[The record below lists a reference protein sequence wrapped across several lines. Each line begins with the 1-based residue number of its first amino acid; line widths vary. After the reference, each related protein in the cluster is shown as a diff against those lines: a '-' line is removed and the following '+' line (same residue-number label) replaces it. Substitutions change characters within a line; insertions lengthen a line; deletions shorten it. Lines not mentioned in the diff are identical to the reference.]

1 MTAEG
6 SDEPRL
12 SAAIMI
18 PSLYLMAR
26 TEVPVTMGCL
36 SADLRLEKLE
46 KGGKDTLCVLRGTIG
61 CCRLDMTA
69 VMDGIGCVGVETVI
83 LLQNHSLL
91 QHRARY

>member
-6 SDEPRL
+6 SNEPRL

-36 SADLRLEKLE
+36 SAELEMRKLE
-46 KGGKDTLCVLRGTIG
+46 ERGKNTLCVLRGTIG
-61 CCRLDMTA
+61 CCRLNTTA
-69 VMDGIGCVGVETVI
+69 VMDGIGRVGVETVI
-83 LLQNHSLL
+83 LLQ
-91 QHRARY
+91 